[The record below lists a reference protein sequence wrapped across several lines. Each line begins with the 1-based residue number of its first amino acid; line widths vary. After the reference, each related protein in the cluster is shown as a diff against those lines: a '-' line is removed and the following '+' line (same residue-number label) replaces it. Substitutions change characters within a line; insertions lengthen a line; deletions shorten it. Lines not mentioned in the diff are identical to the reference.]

1 MSELSKKTSFGGL
14 VGAIS
19 GNGLATRP
27 SRKACEELPDQ
38 DQDAIMSGQ
47 ATLPSRTPG
56 SAGFASAISGGG
68 LSTRPSRKA
77 YDGLTEAERVLGKTS
92 VVPSCF
98 AAKREDAEVRR
109 QPSSAVI

>member
-47 ATLPSRTPG
+47 APSRTPG
-56 SAGFASAISGGG
+56 SGGFVSAISGGG

-98 AAKREDAEVRR
+98 AAKRGDAEVKR
-109 QPSSAVI
+109 QPSSAVV